1 MIDDQ
6 SQKLPENVK
15 IQPTVSGITLTD
27 LIRDAEPLLK
37 QWTDSEKE
45 KHRME
50 LEFEYKIQQLFAKQ
64 NSIMTVGLITFLSI
78 VLIIAGVLVYLGKD
92 SSAMDLVKRCDG
104 TPNRSRAAGHDV
116 PSLNNSVFIRNL
128 KVSPIA

>member
-6 SQKLPENVK
+6 LQKLPENVK

-27 LIRDAEPLLK
+27 LIRDAGPLLK

-45 KHRME
+45 KHRLE

-64 NSIMTVGLITFLSI
+64 NSLMTVGLITFLSI
-78 VLIIAGVLVYLGKD
+78 VLIIVGVLLYLGKD
-92 SSAMDLVKRCDG
+92 SSAMDLIKLIAGFVG
-104 TPNRSRAAGHDV
+104 AAFGGYGWANRRRRADEEE
-116 PSLNNSVFIRNL
+116 I
-128 KVSPIA
+128 